1 MWHIY
6 IQACTIWLM
15 KDMFTFFQLQIML
28 GLKSRIYKTY
38 LGFLDILQASQESSS
53 DRPSKLL
60 DNPTYEGIQL
70 SMPRSPIKCMA
81 GQVQPLPC
89 QYIHCWHIAQQI

>member
-6 IQACTIWLM
+6 KHACTIWLM

-38 LGFLDILQASQESSS
+38 PGFLDILQASQESSS
-53 DRPSKLL
+53 DQAK
-60 DNPTYEGIQL
+60 
-70 SMPRSPIKCMA
+70 
-81 GQVQPLPC
+81 
-89 QYIHCWHIAQQI
+89 